1 MTQRNLLTA
10 LRAAFPKTI
19 PILAGFLFLG
29 MTYGIYARVSGLPLW
44 FPILMSIV
52 VFAGSM
58 EFVAVGLL
66 LGAFHPLLALGMT
79 LMINARH
86 LFYGLSM
93 LDRYRGTGWRRFY
106 LIFGMCDESFSI
118 NCSAEIPDG
127 VDRNRFMFFVTLLNH
142 SYWIAGATLGALLG
156 SLVSFNTEGI
166 NFVMTAMFV
175 VIFLEGWL
183 KEKSHVSSLLGLGVT
198 LLCRILFGV
207 DVFLL
212 VAMPVI
218 LAILLLRGYHCKWQG
233 GDAS

>member
-1 MTQRNLLTA
+1 MKQRKTLAA

-19 PILAGFLFLG
+19 PLLAGFLFLG

-44 FPILMSIV
+44 FPILMSVV

-93 LDRYRGTGWRRFY
+93 LDKYRETGWRKFY

-118 NCSAEIPDG
+118 NCSTEVPDG
-127 VDRNRFMFFVTLLNH
+127 IDRNRFMFFVTLLNH

-156 SLVSFNTEGI
+156 SLVNFNTEGI
-166 NFVMTAMFV
+166 DFVMTAMFV
-175 VIFLEGWL
+175 VIFLEQWL
-183 KEKSHVSSLLGLGVT
+183 KEKQRWSSLIGVAASVLCLMVFGPDSFLVPAMAVILCMLT
-198 LLCRILFGV
+198 LCRKPIEKAGEPL
-207 DVFLL
+207 
-212 VAMPVI
+212 
-218 LAILLLRGYHCKWQG
+218 
-233 GDAS
+233 